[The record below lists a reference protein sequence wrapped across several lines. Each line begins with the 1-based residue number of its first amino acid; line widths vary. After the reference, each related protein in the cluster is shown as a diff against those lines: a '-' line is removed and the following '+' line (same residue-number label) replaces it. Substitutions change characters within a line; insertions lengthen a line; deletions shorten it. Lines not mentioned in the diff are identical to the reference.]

1 MFRET
6 LSYAACVLMIC
17 VCTFATL
24 LIAESSLAYQDL
36 VMQESR

>member
-6 LSYAACVLMIC
+6 LSLVACVLMLCAC
-17 VCTFATL
+17 VLGTL
-24 LIAESSLAYQDL
+24 VIAESSLAYQDL

>member
-6 LSYAACVLMIC
+6 LSLVACIFMLCACVLT
-17 VCTFATL
+17 VL
-24 LIAESSLAYQDL
+24 SIAESSLTYQDL